1 MGRSAV
7 ERELSALSVARS
19 CASLGARPRTIM
31 YVTGLPREDVIRLLF
46 DEPGSRGQGRLPAS
60 PDWLC
65 KRNLFASVEA
75 SVFACIFRRMREL
88 RIGPPEALVGAYVRY
103 REWFL
108 SAARKGESADR
119 EFLSGPRLNFDRA
132 FCIVCQLDG
141 IWAFPRPSL
150 SLLVCGGC
158 TSHYVAQLSGV
169 DGNPRQCPFCKL
181 LRAYDREPR
190 YQAWFPPRVNP
201 ALEALASGLLARWPS
216 SSS

>member
-1 MGRSAV
+1 
-7 ERELSALSVARS
+7 
-19 CASLGARPRTIM
+19 M

-46 DEPGSRGQGRLPAS
+46 NGPRSRAQAQGRRPAS
-60 PDWLC
+60 PDWLS

-88 RIGPPEALVGAYVRY
+88 GVGPPEALVGAYVRY

-108 SAARKGESADR
+108 SAARKGESRDR
-119 EFLSGPRLNFDRA
+119 ELLGCPRLNFDRA
-132 FCIVCQLDG
+132 FYIVCQLDG
-141 IWAFPRPSL
+141 IWAFHRPTL

-158 TSHYVAQLSGV
+158 TSHYVTQLSGV

-201 ALEALASGLLARWPS
+201 ALEALAPGFLAARWPS